1 MTGQVEK
8 WGDGLAVRIPAEV
21 AAAAG
26 LTAGRPIEVD
36 VVEGK
41 LVLRPDPDATRVLDE
56 LVARITPENRHDETD
71 WGRPVGKE
79 VW

>member
-8 WGDGLAVRIPAEV
+8 WGEGLAVRIPAAV

-26 LTAGRPIEVD
+26 LTAGRTIEVD
-36 VVEGK
+36 IVEGK
-41 LVLRPDPDATRVLDE
+41 LVLRPDPDAKRLLDE
-56 LVARITPENRHDETD
+56 LVAKITPENRHGETD
-71 WGRPVGKE
+71 WGPPVGRE